1 MHTHCHSRTLRPVR
15 VCTHTRADTRSRD
28 TAQAARVF
36 RAVPHQHA
44 GSTDVSRTRTHD
56 IRDQPGLTQT
66 SGWADAWLSQ
76 PSAYAV
82 AAETTADV
90 VAAVNFAREHHLRL
104 VVKGGG
110 HSYQGTSDAP
120 DSLLVWMRH
129 MTAINLHDDF
139 VAQGSK
145 PTDRPQPAVTI
156 EAGALWI
163 DAYDAVTTVA
173 GRYVQGGGCTTV
185 GVAGLVQS
193 GGFGNFSKQFG
204 TAAAGLIEAEVV
216 TADGSVRIANAH
228 QNPELFWGLKGGG
241 GGSLGVVTRM
251 TLRTHDLPDT
261 FGAVFGAIKANSD
274 GAYRALIAQ
283 AMTFYKDR
291 LFNPHWGEQMVFA
304 RENELRISMVF
315 QGLSQAE
322 AQATW
327 APFVDWV
334 TAHPEYVVA
343 REIKTLAMPARH
355 FWDAEFFRQ
364 HAPGMMVADGRPG
377 APRDHVLWA
386 GDQGQVGWFIHGYDS
401 AWMPESLL
409 GIGAQAHLVDTL
421 FAATRHSEFALHFNK
436 GLAGAPAEVLAAA
449 RDTATH
455 PAVLGAFALA
465 ICGADGPPA
474 YAGLPGPGPDWTFHR
489 GQPAVAHAMGILRT
503 AAPGAGGRRGAIT
516 GAALA
521 ARSRLLLVLIALVFA
536 APIIVAG
543 ILTFSGWEPVGKGN
557 GQAMTP
563 QRNLLDEKVRVQL
576 ASGQDYAWRDSVP
589 RMTLV
594 ALPGPDCAIHCLE
607 ELTAMAKA
615 RVMLNRNQSRLRLL
629 YLGTPPSGAGLA
641 AMENYWQVGT
651 DVDGRLAAYRPTAP
665 DSVAAVVVE
674 SNGTAL

>member
-1 MHTHCHSRTLRPVR
+1 MNRRNVLKAAITLPLLAPLCSSGLLFAASGAPATPKR
-15 VCTHTRADTRSRD
+15 RSRVRPGD
-28 TAQAARVF
+28 AGWPSAAQWDALKRSVGGRLLQPVSPFASCGAA
-36 RAVPHQHA
+36 ASDAACKEAMQQIKNPYY
-44 GSTDVSRTRTHD
+44 

-474 YAGLPGPGPDWTFHR
+474 YAGLPGPGPDLVAAR
-489 GQPAVAHAMGILRT
+489 QAAAAVAHAMGILRT
-503 AAPGAGGRRGAIT
+503 AAPGAGAYV
-516 GAALA
+516 
-521 ARSRLLLVLIALVFA
+521 SESNYF
-536 APIIVAG
+536 
-543 ILTFSGWEPVGKGN
+543 EPHW
-557 GQAMTP
+557 
-563 QRNLLDEKVRVQL
+563 QR
-576 ASGQDYAWRDSVP
+576 AFW
-589 RMTLV
+589 
-594 ALPGPDCAIHCLE
+594 GP
-607 ELTAMAKA
+607 
-615 RVMLNRNQSRLRLL
+615 
-629 YLGTPPSGAGLA
+629 
-641 AMENYWQVGT
+641 NYP
-651 DVDGRLAAYRPTAP
+651 RLAEVKHRVDP
-665 DSVAAVVVE
+665 DGLFFVHHGVGSEAWSAD
-674 SNGTAL
+674 GFTRQT